1 MGPTNS
7 HVDVAEYLPLFLA
20 EAGEHLQ
27 ELNLAVVRIEADPT
41 DAETV
46 NEIFRI
52 AHSLKGMS
60 ATMGFAGIAAL
71 THTMEDVFELL
82 RQRSGG
88 LSPDAVDVVF
98 ECLDALSAA
107 VASIEREGSEHIDPA
122 PLVARLERLVR
133 RRGDHQ
139 PAPPKPSGPPAAVVE
154 ALQSG
159 ARVVRVSAAL
169 ATDVAMPSVRA
180 YMALTALAEHGEI
193 LVATP
198 SEDELEGFTS
208 AVVEAWLRSDA
219 TQDVLRTAVE
229 AVPEVDEATF
239 FELGSGVSAAPKPR
253 RRHAT
258 PARKRRAPMV
268 HVDSER
274 LAELGRLVHEL
285 REHEQRVGQ
294 LAAEAALPELA
305 RAVDE
310 LRVISEAVQAAA
322 NELRLAPVEDVFLR
336 LPRMVRDLSKRLGK
350 EVDLR
355 LAGQDTQLERTVVD
369 ALGDPLVHL
378 VRNALSHGC
387 ETPADR
393 DAAGKPRTATLEI
406 TATPDG
412 DTVLVEVRDDGNGI
426 DPATVGSLAV
436 QRGLIEPAELA
447 TLDMEGAVDLLFS
460 PGFST
465 AAQTSDISGRGV
477 GLDAVRDRLRALG
490 GEVSLLSTP
499 GEGTVARL
507 RLPAPSE
514 LNQGVPAPVA
524 R

>member
-20 EAGEHLQ
+20 EAGKHLQ
-27 ELNLAVVRIEADPT
+27 EINLAVVRIEADPT

-46 NEIFRI
+46 NELFRI

-107 VASIEREGSEHIDPA
+107 VASIEREGAEHIDPA

-133 RRGDHQ
+133 RRGEHQ

-154 ALQSG
+154 ALRSG

-198 SEDELEGFTS
+198 SEAELEGFSS

-219 TQDVLRTAVE
+219 TQDVLRSAVE

-239 FELGSGVSAAPKPR
+239 FELGSNVAAHKPR

-274 LAELGRLVHEL
+274 LAELG
-285 REHEQRVGQ
+285 
-294 LAAEAALPELA
+294 
-305 RAVDE
+305 
-310 LRVISEAVQAAA
+310 
-322 NELRLAPVEDVFLR
+322 
-336 LPRMVRDLSKRLGK
+336 
-350 EVDLR
+350 
-355 LAGQDTQLERTVVD
+355 
-369 ALGDPLVHL
+369 
-378 VRNALSHGC
+378 
-387 ETPADR
+387 
-393 DAAGKPRTATLEI
+393 
-406 TATPDG
+406 
-412 DTVLVEVRDDGNGI
+412 
-426 DPATVGSLAV
+426 
-436 QRGLIEPAELA
+436 
-447 TLDMEGAVDLLFS
+447 
-460 PGFST
+460 
-465 AAQTSDISGRGV
+465 
-477 GLDAVRDRLRALG
+477 
-490 GEVSLLSTP
+490 
-499 GEGTVARL
+499 
-507 RLPAPSE
+507 
-514 LNQGVPAPVA
+514 
-524 R
+524 

>member
-1 MGPTNS
+1 
-7 HVDVAEYLPLFLA
+7 
-20 EAGEHLQ
+20 
-27 ELNLAVVRIEADPT
+27 
-41 DAETV
+41 
-46 NEIFRI
+46 
-52 AHSLKGMS
+52 
-60 ATMGFAGIAAL
+60 
-71 THTMEDVFELL
+71 
-82 RQRSGG
+82 
-88 LSPDAVDVVF
+88 
-98 ECLDALSAA
+98 
-107 VASIEREGSEHIDPA
+107 
-122 PLVARLERLVR
+122 
-133 RRGDHQ
+133 
-139 PAPPKPSGPPAAVVE
+139 
-154 ALQSG
+154 
-159 ARVVRVSAAL
+159 
-169 ATDVAMPSVRA
+169 
-180 YMALTALAEHGEI
+180 
-193 LVATP
+193 
-198 SEDELEGFTS
+198 
-208 AVVEAWLRSDA
+208 
-219 TQDVLRTAVE
+219 
-229 AVPEVDEATF
+229 
-239 FELGSGVSAAPKPR
+239 
-253 RRHAT
+253 
-258 PARKRRAPMV
+258 MV

-285 REHEQRVGQ
+285 RSHEQRVGQ

-350 EVDLR
+350 EVELR
-355 LAGQDTQLERTVVD
+355 LTGQDTQLERTVVD

-387 ETPADR
+387 ETPDDR

-412 DTVLVEVRDDGNGI
+412 DTVLVEVRDDGHGV

-447 TLDMEGAVDLLFS
+447 TLDMDGAVDLLFS

-499 GEGTVARL
+499 GEGTVARM